1 MNQPRTSLMSKILLV
16 TALVTL
22 LLGLYFLLAD
32 GNTVLGGALIAVS
45 LTDAALAAV
54 VSRRRS

>member
-1 MNQPRTSLMSKILLV
+1 MSQPGKSLMSIVLLG

-45 LTDAALAAV
+45 LTDAALAAI
-54 VSRRRS
+54 VSRKRS